1 MATKR
6 GEARVDNN
14 GGPVEM
20 NDELRIR
27 GTKVAPA
34 SSAGATFL

>member
-6 GEARVDNN
+6 GEARVDKN

-27 GTKVAPA
+27 GTKSGP
-34 SSAGATFL
+34 GRFGRGHFL